1 MQATTGPEAGARSS
15 RTFTENARRAQ
26 IVEAAVQTIAE
37 LGFAR
42 ASFAQIAKRAGLSS
56 TGLISYH
63 FANKDEVITQVV
75 TEAHAALGQFV
86 GQRVQAQT
94 TAAGML
100 RAYITAVVD
109 FTASHGVQMQALLQI
124 FLNFRPTSGG
134 RSYDATTEQ
143 TAVSDVERILRH
155 GQDGGEFRQFDT
167 LVMAVTIQRA
177 VDGLPFLLETHP
189 DTDLGSYARE
199 LVTLFDLATR
209 RPQVPGN

>member
-1 MQATTGPEAGARSS
+1 MRATTGPTGNRSS

-26 IVEAAVQTIAE
+26 IVEAAIETIAE
-37 LGFAR
+37 LGFGR

-75 TEAHAALGQFV
+75 TETHAALGQFV

-100 RAYITAVVD
+100 QAYITAVVD
-109 FTASHGVQMQALLQI
+109 FIAAHGVQMQALLQI
-124 FLNFRPTSGG
+124 FLNFRPAAGG

-143 TAVSDVERILRH
+143 TVLREVENILRH
-155 GQDGGEFRQFDT
+155 GQDRGEFRQFDT
-167 LVMAVTIQRA
+167 QVMAVTIQRA
-177 VDGLPFLLETHP
+177 VDGVPFLLEIHP
-189 DTDLGSYARE
+189 DA
-199 LVTLFDLATR
+199 DLART
-209 RPQVPGN
+209 PGSW

>member
-1 MQATTGPEAGARSS
+1 MQATTKPNDRIHGS

-26 IVEAAVQTIAE
+26 IVEAAIQTIAE
-37 LGFAR
+37 LGYGR

-100 RAYITAVVD
+100 RAYIEAVVD
-109 FTASHGVQMQALLQI
+109 FIASHGMQMQALLQI

-143 TAVSDVERILRH
+143 MVVSEVENILRH
-155 GQDGGEFRQFDT
+155 GQDGGEFRQFDAR
-167 LVMAVTIQRA
+167 VMAVTIQRA
-177 VDGLPFLLETHP
+177 VDGLPFLLETYP
-189 DTDLGSYARE
+189 DTDLGAYARE
-199 LVTLFDLATR
+199 LVMLFDLATR
-209 RPQVPGN
+209 QPEVPTD

>member
-1 MQATTGPEAGARSS
+1 MRATTKPHDRIHGS

-26 IVEAAVQTIAE
+26 IVEAAIQTIAE
-37 LGFAR
+37 LGYGR

-75 TEAHAALGQFV
+75 SEAHAALGQFV

-109 FTASHGVQMQALLQI
+109 FIAAHGVQMQALLQI

-134 RSYDATTEQ
+134 GSYNATTEQ
-143 TAVSDVERILRH
+143 MVVSEVENILRH
-155 GQDGGEFRQFDT
+155 GQDGGEFRQFDAR
-167 LVMAVTIQRA
+167 VMAVTIQRA
-177 VDGLPFLLETHP
+177 VDGLPFLLETYP
-189 DTDLGSYARE
+189 DTDLGAYARE
-199 LVTLFDLATR
+199 LVMLFDLATR
-209 RPQVPGN
+209 RTEVPTD

>member
-1 MQATTGPEAGARSS
+1 
-15 RTFTENARRAQ
+15 
-26 IVEAAVQTIAE
+26 VEAAIETIAE
-37 LGFAR
+37 LGFGR

-75 TEAHAALGQFV
+75 TETHAALGQFV

-100 RAYITAVVD
+100 QAYITAVVD
-109 FTASHGVQMQALLQI
+109 FIAAHGVQMQALLQI
-124 FLNFRPTSGG
+124 FLNFRPAAGG

-143 TAVSDVERILRH
+143 TVLREVENILRH
-155 GQDGGEFRQFDT
+155 GQDRGEFRQFDT
-167 LVMAVTIQRA
+167 QVMAVTIQRA
-177 VDGLPFLLETHP
+177 VDGVPFLLEIHP
-189 DTDLGSYARE
+189 DADLGSYARE

-209 RPQVPGN
+209 RLQVCAS

>member
-1 MQATTGPEAGARSS
+1 MQATAGPKTVTRGS

-26 IVEAAVQTIAE
+26 IVEAAIQTIAE
-37 LGFAR
+37 LGFGR

-75 TEAHAALGQFV
+75 TETHAALGQFV

-109 FTASHGVQMQALLQI
+109 FIASNGVQMQALLQI
-124 FLNFRPTSGG
+124 FLNFRPTSAG
-134 RSYDATTEQ
+134 RSNDATTGQ
-143 TAVSDVERILRH
+143 MVVSDVERILRH

-177 VDGLPFLLETHP
+177 VDGLPFLLETRS

-209 RPQVPGN
+209 RVQVPGT

>member
-1 MQATTGPEAGARSS
+1 MRTTAGPKAGDRSS

-26 IVEAAVQTIAE
+26 IVEAAIQTIAE
-37 LGFAR
+37 LGFGR
-42 ASFAQIAKRAGLSS
+42 ASFAQIARRAGLSS

-94 TAAGML
+94 TATAML
-100 RAYITAVVD
+100 RAYIIAVVD
-109 FTASHGVQMQALLQI
+109 FTAAHGVQMQALLQI
-124 FLNFRPTSGG
+124 FLNFRPAAGG
-134 RSYDATTEQ
+134 RSYDASTEQ
-143 TAVSDVERILRH
+143 MVVSDVERILRH
-155 GQDGGEFRQFDT
+155 GHDTGEFRQFDT
-167 LVMAVTIQRA
+167 QVMAVTIQRA

-209 RPQVPGN
+209 RGQAPGN